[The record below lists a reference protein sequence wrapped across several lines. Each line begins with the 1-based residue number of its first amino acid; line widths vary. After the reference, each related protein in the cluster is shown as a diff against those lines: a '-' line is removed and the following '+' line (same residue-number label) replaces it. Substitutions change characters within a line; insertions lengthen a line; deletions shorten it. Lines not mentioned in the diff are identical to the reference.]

1 MNKRLLI
8 NLSTLWFIGKWP
20 APGTWATIFTT
31 FFIVIFS
38 RYNMFLDWYFLITI
52 FILILSIAIVKKSIL
67 FFEKPDPSE
76 IVLDEVVGTFITFL
90 GIVITPLSIIV
101 GVILFRILD
110 ITKPI
115 FITKLEKLPGVA
127 GIFLDDIFAA
137 IIANILLRILF
148 CICTTC

>member
-1 MNKRLLI
+1 
-8 NLSTLWFIGKWP
+8 
-20 APGTWATIFTT
+20 
-31 FFIVIFS
+31 
-38 RYNMFLDWYFLITI
+38 LITI

-127 GIFLDDIFAA
+127 GIFLDDILAA